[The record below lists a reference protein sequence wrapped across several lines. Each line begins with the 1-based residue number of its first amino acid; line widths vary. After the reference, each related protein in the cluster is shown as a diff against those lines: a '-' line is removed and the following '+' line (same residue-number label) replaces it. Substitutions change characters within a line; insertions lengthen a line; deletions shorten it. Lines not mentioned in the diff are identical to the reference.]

1 MTIIIIII
9 TIIMIMLIIIIIIII
24 TIKCT
29 NYTHYQ
35 AISGTIFCKK
45 TVLSSFIKAP

>member
-9 TIIMIMLIIIIIIII
+9 TIIMIMLIIIIII

>member
-9 TIIMIMLIIIIIIII
+9 TIIMIMLIIIII